1 MAWRDG
7 SAWKHASAMS
17 WPRQRRVGLPPWGV
31 GDDVEHPSVPLSR
44 ACRGRRSALSGTR
57 VTPGVAGPTVL
68 IWAIWSAFLLGTVR
82 SPSRRRGSRRTSCGV
97 SLVGSE
103 LRAARAGRGD
113 RLVDVAGR
121 AGASTQYLFE
131 VERGR
136 KDTSSEVLAA
146 VVGALDLTVRELAAP
161 TCWLTSRR
169 SDCTSSSRP
178 MRTSRS
184 RRPGGSTSG

>member
-68 IWAIWSAFLLGTVR
+68 TWAIWSAFLLGTVR
-82 SPSRRRGSRRTSCGV
+82 TPSRRRGSRGTSWGV
-97 SLVGSE
+97 SLVGPE
-103 LRAARAGRGD
+103 LPAARAGRGD
-113 RLVDVAGR
+113 RLVDVAER
-121 AGASTQYLFE
+121 AGASTQYLSE

-136 KDTSSEVLAA
+136 KDPSSEGLVA
-146 VVGALDLTVRELAAP
+146 VVGALDLTVRELAVRVAR
-161 TCWLTSRR
+161 SSVRR
-169 SDCTSSSRP
+169 
-178 MRTSRS
+178 
-184 RRPGGSTSG
+184 GSGPVCLAA